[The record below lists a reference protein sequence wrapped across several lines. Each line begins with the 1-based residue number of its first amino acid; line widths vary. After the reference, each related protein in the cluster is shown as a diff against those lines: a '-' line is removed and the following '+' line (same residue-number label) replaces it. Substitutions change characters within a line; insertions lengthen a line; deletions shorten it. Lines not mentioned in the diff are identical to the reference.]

1 VEASIRELRARLSE
15 YIRKVQAGE
24 TVTISVHKR
33 PVAKIVPLKEQT
45 ELSDLLDEPGILWN
59 GEKPAPMKRREAV
72 PGGAPL
78 SDWVAEDR
86 R

>member
-1 VEASIRELRARLSE
+1 MEASIRELRARLSE

-24 TVTISVHKR
+24 TVTISIHKR
-33 PVAKIVPLKEQT
+33 PVAKIVPLKVDAA
-45 ELSDLLDEPGILWN
+45 LADLLDEPGILWN

-72 PGGAPL
+72 ADGVSL
-78 SDWVAEDR
+78 SAWVAEDR

>member
-1 VEASIRELRARLSE
+1 VDASIRELRARLSE
-15 YIRKVQAGE
+15 FIRKVQAGE

-33 PVAKIVPLKEQT
+33 PVAKIVPLKQEA

-72 PGGAPL
+72 PEGVTL